1 MFCTFSS
8 VDLEMGFENYV
19 LNILNFDCDLQ
30 RYPLH
35 VVKNISIKYKP
46 TIYRKSTIDR
56 IYVSTMGYHITDFSS
71 CEHTYANPYRCRLIR
86 SVADTGLKEIIV
98 HKAKTM
104 NMKQLVNNVDNSVRE
119 MAFRYSILVSPKLVY
134 ELSIAIKRLVD
145 NLEYI
150 EQKCTCLRILSCYCH
165 CAAVQYFV

>member
-1 MFCTFSS
+1 MFCTFSN

-30 RYPLH
+30 LYPLH

-46 TIYRKSTIDR
+46 TIYRKPTTDR
-56 IYVSTMGYHITDFSS
+56 MYVSTMGYHITDFSA
-71 CEHTYANPYRCRLIR
+71 CEHTQANPHRCRLLR
-86 SVADTGLKEIIV
+86 QMADTGLKEIIV

-104 NMKQLVNNVDNSVRE
+104 NMEQLVNDVDNSVGE
-119 MAFRYSILVSPKLVY
+119 MAARYSILVSPKLVY

-150 EQKCTCLRILSCYCH
+150 KQKCTCLRILSCYCH